1 MGLMKTL
8 DEIAIECQTDKASV
22 FTRTYAKP
30 KNYCVHYERAFAPLR
45 MDPLKVIEIGA
56 AGGESIR
63 MWLEFF
69 PSAHIWGIDVV
80 EGTNPYNTVRAATDP
95 RYTFIHADQSDRSMW
110 ECLAVDTGGNW
121 DIICDDGSHMA
132 KDVITSF
139 NSGWKF
145 VRPGGFWC
153 IEDLGV
159 AYGGNSI
166 FLSEVFAN
174 HMDFL
179 KGLVDKVNTQD
190 GIDSI
195 TFSKELAIIRKA

>member
-1 MGLMKTL
+1 
-8 DEIAIECQTDKASV
+8 
-22 FTRTYAKP
+22 
-30 KNYCVHYERAFAPLR
+30 